1 MRALSSGFDAQARST
16 AAAARA
22 SQGFGAR
29 TAALN
34 RELEGQRR
42 IMSDLSRAAN
52 AYQGSSGRYYAPGVR
67 GSLRASD
74 VEAYRAASRQVN
86 ALERSLAAI
95 PAAQERAASSARAA
109 SLEAD
114 RAARVTNVRAA
125 EMAASHNL
133 RQAIERRAIEA
144 NRVAQATSDRAAL
157 SALARNQREM
167 ARIRAAAPMAPAVP
181 LGMPVA
187 PGPVIPP
194 PSMLSRANAASIA
207 GAERLTSSMMN
218 ASMASRYLMYDVA
231 RNLALA
237 GAGFLALGAVSI
249 GFAAKWE
256 RAFADVARTTG
267 AVGPDL
273 DNIRK
278 SLVSLST
285 SMPVSFTALSEI
297 AALGAQ
303 MGIQATGIAAYTST
317 IAKLTATTNL
327 TGDAAGKAL
336 GRFQAFFSEVNGG
349 EGDQSLAVSSSTFS
363 NLASSILKVG
373 VNSVA
378 TESGIVNV
386 ATQVSSMGSYAGLTA
401 DQVVG
406 LAGAMSSVG
415 VPPELSRGVITRL
428 FTTMGKAVSQ
438 GGADLNNFGKIAGV
452 SGEEFKAAWGTE
464 DFGHVFVDFIAGLN
478 QIPDSAGGAVSA
490 LKEMGITGV
499 RDIPVLM
506 RLAGAANSAGQ
517 AGGLLAQTMNDAR
530 SGWHSNTELALQ
542 YAKINDTLISR
553 LKTLGN
559 AFEGMFAS
567 MGSGSLGPIKGIVSF
582 VTDLV
587 KGFGSLGETA
597 PVLANTLTGLSLVG
611 GAILLLGGAAAR
623 MGGALAG
630 FGQALT
636 AMGVSSTA
644 AAAKVRLLGLA
655 FGALGAIA
663 AIAAIVGGIAAID
676 ASTRQALT
684 PIQDMNG
691 ALEAMKTDTINGDAW
706 TSFAVGTGKAADEA
720 ARARGQAEAIGEVLG
735 IVQTEAYGAAEGM
748 GKATESV
755 KEFSRLN
762 VGPAAGKFLK
772 DQIAQS
778 EKFAKIFEGDI
789 GRQLSEKLVANGAD
803 IDAIVKTFAT
813 GGADAGYAFISEA
826 AGVTANR
833 GAFSG
838 GIIENWFDG
847 YDVNEMQHRLGEL
860 GALAENGMGQFQDVA
875 NAAALMGD
883 KVAITFTDAGQATA
897 SAMGEFALENTE
909 AIEQIAK
916 GYTAFVDSG
925 SLIAFTQ
932 KLKEVNALEDPD
944 ERAAAAADWQKSW
957 DDAYGGAAFSL
968 EDYMFT
974 FRAAAAEQESFQ
986 AGLQTLLGRGV
997 DPAVITDLAAMGPQ
1011 AAELVQAMVGSTD
1024 AALGEYVS
1032 LFDKTGYSA
1041 MVALATS
1048 QLAAQHLAV
1057 NVFESLGADGARAFS
1072 AALASGVSIEEALK
1086 AVGLNAEGNPITVP
1100 LTPTPG
1106 SVDPALAAIAADIG
1120 VGIPGPIATPQAG
1133 PVDALIAKMM
1143 VDLGL
1148 TLPGPWINPQKGD
1161 SAPALGGIAS
1171 EVQLPMSGPIVNPTP
1186 GDSNP
1191 ALSSIQGYVNGNP
1204 LTGPKLNASAG
1215 NTYPALNSIQGTV
1228 NSNPVSGPTLNPV
1241 AGGVG
1246 AALGMMQGAL
1256 LGRSLTVRINAV
1268 PGSVTMPNV
1277 PSGASFATGGYTGNG
1292 GKYAYA
1298 GDVHRGEFV
1307 MTKEATSRIGVG
1319 NLYALMRQA
1328 SSRQQA
1334 PSVGFAGG
1342 GFTGGNAGGGSG
1354 YMELSPR
1361 DRALLERLGNV
1372 ALYLDGDKVSSSV
1385 AQRNFV
1391 STRHGQG

>member
-1 MRALSSGFDAQARST
+1 MRAVSSGFDAQARST

-114 RAARVTNVRAA
+114 RAARVANVRAA

-157 SALARNQREM
+157 SALARNQREL
-167 ARIRAAAPMAPAVP
+167 ARIRAAASMAPAVP

-218 ASMASRYLMYDVA
+218 ASMASRYLMYDVS

-237 GAGFLALGAVSI
+237 GTGFLALGALSI

-256 RAFADVARTTG
+256 HAFAGVARTTG
-267 AVGPDL
+267 AVGPEL
-273 DNIRK
+273 EAIRQ
-278 SLVSLST
+278 SLVGLST

-297 AALGAQ
+297 ASLGAQ
-303 MGIQATGIAAYTST
+303 MGIQTSGIAAYTSV

-349 EGDQSLAVSSSTFS
+349 EGDQSLAVSSNTFS

-386 ATQVSSMGSYAGLTA
+386 ATQVSSMGSYAGMTA

-428 FTTMGKAVSQ
+428 FTTMGKAVSEN
-438 GGADLNNFGKIAGV
+438 GAALNNFGKVAGV

-490 LKEMGITGV
+490 LKEMGITGS
-499 RDIPVLM
+499 RDVPVLM

-530 SGWHSNTELALQ
+530 SGWHSNTELAIQ
-542 YAKINDTLISR
+542 YAKINDTVVSR
-553 LKTLGN
+553 LKVLGQ
-559 AFEGMFAS
+559 AFEAMFAS
-567 MGSGSLGPIKGIVSF
+567 MGSGSLGPIKGLLSF
-582 VTDLV
+582 MTDLV
-587 KGFGSLGETA
+587 KGFASMGESA

-611 GAILLLGGAAAR
+611 GAVLLLAGAAAR
-623 MGGALAG
+623 MGGVLAG

-636 AMGVSSTA
+636 VMGVSAVGASNA
-644 AAAKVRLLGLA
+644 VRMLGFA
-655 FGALGAIA
+655 MGALGVVTAV
-663 AIAAIVGGIAAID
+663 AAIVGGIIALDSA
-676 ASTRQALT
+676 TRQSLS
-684 PIQDMNG
+684 PVQNLSG
-691 ALEAMKTDTINGDAW
+691 ALDAMKTDTVNGSGM
-706 TSFAVGTGKAADEA
+706 TSFAVGAGKAATEA
-720 ARARGQAEAIGEVLG
+720 AAARDAANTAGEVLG
-735 IVQTEAYGAAEGM
+735 KVEEKAYGAADG
-748 GKATESV
+748 
-755 KEFSRLN
+755 
-762 VGPAAGKFLK
+762 VGEVAGKMKEVSELRFGTASANFLVNE
-772 DQIAQS
+772 IAQS
-778 EKFAKIFEGDI
+778 EKFINMWGQRGASGVGDLLKDSGLSPQEIAKAMAKDVDEAYAMV
-789 GRQLSEKLVANGAD
+789 EE
-803 IDAIVKTFAT
+803 AT
-813 GGADAGYAFISEA
+813 G
-826 AGVTANR
+826 VRANR
-833 GAFSG
+833 GMINAPQMEG
-838 GIIENWFDG
+838 GLDSPWLD
-847 YDVNEMQHRLGEL
+847 DQQHVLGEY
-860 GALAENGMGQFQDVA
+860 LAMFENGVGQME
-875 NAAALMGD
+875 NAAGAAAVMGNE
-883 KVAITFTDAGQATA
+883 VAISFTSA
-897 SAMGEFALENTE
+897 SQMTSDAMGEFALENE
-909 AIEQIAK
+909 ESISKIAD
-916 GYTAFVDSG
+916 GYKKFVDSG

-932 KLKEVNALEDPD
+932 KLKEVNALENPD

-957 DDAYGGAAFSL
+957 DDAYGGTAFSL
-968 EDYMFT
+968 EEYMWT

-997 DPAVITDLAAMGPQ
+997 DPAIISDLAAMGPQ

-1048 QLAAQHLAV
+1048 QMAAQHLAIA
-1057 NVFESLGADGARAFS
+1057 VFQKAGAEGAREFS
-1072 AALASGVSIEEALK
+1072 AALASGVSVEEALAK
-1086 AVGLNAEGNPITVP
+1086 LGLDINGEPITVP

-1133 PVDALIAKMM
+1133 PVDALIGKMM

-1171 EVQLPMSGPIVNPTP
+1171 EVQLPMAGPIVNPTP

-1191 ALSSIQGYVNGNP
+1191 ALMSIQGYVNGNP

-1342 GFTGGNAGGGSG
+1342 GFTGGNAGSGSG
-1354 YMELSPR
+1354 YTELSPR
-1361 DRALLERLGNV
+1361 DRALLERLGNLAV
-1372 ALYLDGDKVSSSV
+1372 YLDGDKVSSSV